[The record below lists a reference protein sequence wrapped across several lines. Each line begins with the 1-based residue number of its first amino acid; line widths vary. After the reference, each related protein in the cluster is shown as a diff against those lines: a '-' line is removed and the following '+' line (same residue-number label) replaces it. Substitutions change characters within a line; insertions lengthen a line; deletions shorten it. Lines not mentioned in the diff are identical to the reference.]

1 MSSNK
6 CELLPVCDVEAE
18 LVDSTTG
25 LLPVAA
31 FFRTTS
37 DPRAP
42 RPPRVPTLFSQLSNL
57 ARFTPAAEV
66 SCKHAKKRVYWVTE
80 DLTLASP
87 VFDLFTE
94 LVKRPILKN
103 PAVEKLLILYHL

>member
-57 ARFTPAAEV
+57 ARFTPTAEV

-103 PAVEKLLILYHL
+103 PAVEKLS

>member
-18 LVDSTTG
+18 LVDSTTD

-57 ARFTPAAEV
+57 ARFTPAAKV
-66 SCKHAKKRVYWVTE
+66 SCKHAKKRAYWVT
-80 DLTLASP
+80 TLASP

-94 LVKRPILKN
+94 LYKRPILKN
-103 PAVEKLLILYHL
+103 PAVEKLSLYHL